1 MPTYP
6 RFSRAATMLC
16 HVDTAHGAESDTT
29 CPQAVAIRS
38 QEAQVGKHVANM
50 NSNLEHARFAQE
62 FSSASLGFEGLAQA
76 LVV

>member
-6 RFSRAATMLC
+6 RFSREATMLR
-16 HVDTAHGAESDTT
+16 HVDTAHGAGSGTA

-38 QEAQVGKHVANM
+38 QEAQVGKRVAGM

-62 FSSASLGFEGLAQA
+62 FSSARLDFEGLAQT